1 MSQPP
6 PPPSFEA
13 VLLHRSMTQRAVEDR
28 FWSFDRALPPATTAL
43 ILLWNWWAAR
53 RSEAEAQTAA
63 RRRNELALERSS

>member
-1 MSQPP
+1 MDLKEF
-6 PPPSFEA
+6 FEMGGYA
-13 VLLHRSMTQRAVEDR
+13 GYVWTSYGL
-28 FWSFDRALPPATTAL
+28 TAL

>member
-1 MSQPP
+1 MDLQKF
-6 PPPSFEA
+6 FEMGGYAGYVWTAYGLTA
-13 VLLHRSMTQRAVEDR
+13 V
-28 FWSFDRALPPATTAL
+28 